1 MPSLLPIASSTSR
14 RSRQRLETRER
25 LYTAA
30 LAEFREVGFVAAS
43 VERIVAATGV
53 ARGTFYFHFPTK
65 DHVLLELQRRH
76 ESEIVERLALLPDSV
91 SIVALVRAVVEGVLA
106 EEERIGD
113 TRLFRDLLAV
123 YLRRPEGVDLGD
135 PAFPLAHALVGR
147 FLAAADRGA
156 VRDDVWRSLDLS
168 QAPRGG
174 PADLAVR
181 LPAGDYEVEE
191 LGLDTVP
198 EPTAGEEP
206 HIKELQF

>member
-1 MPSLLPIASSTSR
+1 MPSLLPLASSTSR

-76 ESEIVERLALLPDSV
+76 ESAIVKRLALLPDSV
-91 SIVALVRAVVEGVLA
+91 SIVALLRAVVEAVLA
-106 EEERIGD
+106 EQERIGD

-135 PAFPLAHALVGR
+135 PAFPLVQALAER

-156 VRDDVWRSLDLS
+156 VRDDVS
-168 QAPRGG
+168 PPG
-174 PADLAVR
+174 LAVT
-181 LPAGDYEVEE
+181 LLSTVYGFLSSADADP
-191 LGLDTVP
+191 DTRRASF
-198 EPTAGEEP
+198 EPVIAVFVRGVSP
-206 HIKELQF
+206 